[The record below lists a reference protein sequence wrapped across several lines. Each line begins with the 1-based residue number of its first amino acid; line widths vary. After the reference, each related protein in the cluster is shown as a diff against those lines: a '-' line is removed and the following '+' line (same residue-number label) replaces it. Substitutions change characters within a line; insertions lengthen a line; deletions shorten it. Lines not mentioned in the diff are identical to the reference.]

1 MSITRRIGHRLALP
15 AAAASLAALAIG
27 ALDAR
32 MQTASLR
39 TSTTYG
45 SGPIALSMRGGS
57 DAIVL
62 QADGRT
68 YELNVAT
75 GAIGQQTYRVPSGFQ
90 AVDAVAAVVNGQPV
104 TCLSL
109 NARSSK
115 DARSFVLQLL
125 PKGRE
130 AWTWLRVP
138 GVYVGLALEPAR
150 GAVYVSNSTTNE
162 VFGVAVGDQNARVG
176 RIAAIPDAERLGA
189 MAIAL
194 ATRRLYVA
202 DMGAPQ
208 VFTID
213 LGTRAVRSVNL
224 PGVGEVRGMAWHAQT
239 KRLYIADSGSE
250 ALWVVDPNAPAPKAE
265 RVVTDRRLR
274 DPAGVT
280 VAPDGTIWVA
290 DESARAVFQI
300 SGTTRSIAR
309 MVRWAP
315 PKS

>member
-1 MSITRRIGHRLALP
+1 MDLAPCAGCLRRPGARAGTR
-15 AAAASLAALAIG
+15 AI
-27 ALDAR
+27 
-32 MQTASLR
+32 
-39 TSTTYG
+39 
-45 SGPIALSMRGGS
+45 
-57 DAIVL
+57 
-62 QADGRT
+62 
-68 YELNVAT
+68 
-75 GAIGQQTYRVPSGFQ
+75 
-90 AVDAVAAVVNGQPV
+90 
-104 TCLSL
+104 
-109 NARSSK
+109 
-115 DARSFVLQLL
+115 
-125 PKGRE
+125 
-130 AWTWLRVP
+130 
-138 GVYVGLALEPAR
+138 
-150 GAVYVSNSTTNE
+150 YVSNSTTNE

-208 VFTID
+208 LFTID
-213 LGTRAVRSVNL
+213 LGSRAVRTVNL
-224 PGVGEVRGMAWHAQT
+224 PGVGEVRGMVWHAQT

-250 ALWVVDPNAPAPKAE
+250 TVWVVDPNAPAPKAE
-265 RVVTDRRLR
+265 RVVTDKRLR

-315 PKS
+315 TKS